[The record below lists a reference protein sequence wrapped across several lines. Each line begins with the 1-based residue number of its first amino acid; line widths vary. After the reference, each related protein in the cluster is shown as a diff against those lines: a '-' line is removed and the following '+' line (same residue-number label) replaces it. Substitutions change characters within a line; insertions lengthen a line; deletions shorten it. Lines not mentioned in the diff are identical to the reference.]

1 MTSGLGKR
9 PGGNEERRISEVARG
24 KAGSTT
30 GKYLNDPVS
39 VNI

>member
-9 PGGNEERRISEVARG
+9 PGGNEERISEVARG
-24 KAGSTT
+24 KAGPTT
-30 GKYLNDPVS
+30 DKYLNDPLN